1 MCMSHTKW
9 KAGKCNP
16 LSQCPILLYSVV
28 KKVWKP
34 LIQLQCPQKTYAKLN
49 EPNLCPSLQR
59 KSSLREM
66 DVWKEANQGGTHG
79 LQASWGCTGVP
90 LCECSH
96 RASTCLL
103 QNKHWSRRARLETHD
118 RKCCQKPPTSSPKSQ
133 GAAGSGGGREGLCLW
148 SPAGSL
154 WLNDLS
160 SPLTI
165 TETLGK
171 LQ

>member
-1 MCMSHTKW
+1 MCTSHTKW

-16 LSQCPILLYSVV
+16 LSPCPILLYSVV

-90 LCECSH
+90 LCLMTLSAHTEPPPAYCKTNIGAGEQGWRPMTKSAA
-96 RASTCLL
+96 RSLL
-103 QNKHWSRRARLETHD
+103 HL
-118 RKCCQKPPTSSPKSQ
+118 PPKVRERQ
-133 GAAGSGGGREGLCLW
+133 GAEELCLW